1 MPHGYVHRALYTL
14 AALVAVGICV
24 AAAALLWVDRR
35 GTWDAAYVASRNLAD
50 GLAGAIGRTLHVYD
64 LSLQGVI
71 ERLHEPGVALLAPQT
86 LHRFLFDRSASA
98 EYLGTILVLDSDG
111 LVRYDSAS
119 IAPPLTSFADRDFFR
134 VHRDADDVG
143 MYLSRPYRSR
153 LRGGDESL
161 AVSRRLSNPD
171 GSFAGV
177 VVGTLRLAYFRDRFA
192 GLSIGER
199 DVITVFRNDGAVLAR
214 DPYSMSDLG
223 DDLAMSPAFQQF
235 LIRREGAF
243 VGMLSPDGVRRLY
256 TFDSVEGTP
265 VVVAVA
271 LAVDEVLQPWVRRAM
286 LIVPV
291 TIALSAAMLALMLL
305 YRREM
310 ARRGEV
316 ERRLE
321 AQAHTDGLTGISNRR
336 LFDEVLER
344 EWQSALRERAPL
356 SLLFVDADHFKRYND
371 RYGHQEGDAL
381 LRRLAQA
388 IRQKARRPRDLA
400 ARYGGEEFVLLLPRT
415 EGRQALAIAER
426 LRKSVAAL
434 RLPHQD
440 NGGGIVTLS
449 IGVAS
454 ALPEPGQAAASLV
467 EAADAAVYRAKEAGR
482 NRVVMAGR

>member
-1 MPHGYVHRALYTL
+1 MPTTWACTS
-14 AALVAVGICV
+14 AALPQPPA
-24 AAAALLWVDRR
+24 RR
-35 GTWDAAYVASRNLAD
+35 R
-50 GLAGAIGRTLHVYD
+50 R
-64 LSLQGVI
+64 
-71 ERLHEPGVALLAPQT
+71 
-86 LHRFLFDRSASA
+86 
-98 EYLGTILVLDSDG
+98 
-111 LVRYDSAS
+111 
-119 IAPPLTSFADRDFFR
+119 
-134 VHRDADDVG
+134 
-143 MYLSRPYRSR
+143 
-153 LRGGDESL
+153 SL
-161 AVSRRLSNPD
+161 AVSRRLANPD

-316 ERRLE
+316 ERKLE

-381 LRRLAQA
+381 LRRLAQPS
-388 IRQKARRPRDLA
+388 ARRPAA
-400 ARYGGEEFVLLLPRT
+400 ARPGGALWREEFVLLLPRT

-434 RLPHQD
+434 RLRTRTMAGHRHAEHR
-440 NGGGIVTLS
+440 GGVG
-449 IGVAS
+449 A
-454 ALPEPGQAAASLV
+454 AEPGRRPAWSKPRTRRSIAPRRPAATACHGRTVRAAGARRPQGGALQAGLSGPASRPAGGYAPAARCEPGCSGLAASCSIPS
-467 EAADAAVYRAKEAGR
+467 ERPDR
-482 NRVVMAGR
+482 

>member
-1 MPHGYVHRALYTL
+1 MPTTWACTS
-14 AALVAVGICV
+14 AALPQPR
-24 AAAALLWVDRR
+24 AAA
-35 GTWDAAYVASRNLAD
+35 T
-50 GLAGAIGRTLHVYD
+50 
-64 LSLQGVI
+64 
-71 ERLHEPGVALLAPQT
+71 
-86 LHRFLFDRSASA
+86 
-98 EYLGTILVLDSDG
+98 
-111 LVRYDSAS
+111 
-119 IAPPLTSFADRDFFR
+119 
-134 VHRDADDVG
+134 
-143 MYLSRPYRSR
+143 
-153 LRGGDESL
+153 SL

-271 LAVDEVLQPWVRRAM
+271 LAVDEVLQPWVRRVM

-305 YRREM
+305 YRRV
-310 ARRGEV
+310 A
-316 ERRLE
+316 RLE

-388 IRQKARRPRDLA
+388 IRQKAGGARP
-400 ARYGGEEFVLLLPRT
+400 GGALWREEFVLLLPRT

-482 NRVVMAGR
+482 NRVFMAGR

>member
-1 MPHGYVHRALYTL
+1 M
-14 AALVAVGICV
+14 
-24 AAAALLWVDRR
+24 
-35 GTWDAAYVASRNLAD
+35 
-50 GLAGAIGRTLHVYD
+50 
-64 LSLQGVI
+64 
-71 ERLHEPGVALLAPQT
+71 
-86 LHRFLFDRSASA
+86 
-98 EYLGTILVLDSDG
+98 
-111 LVRYDSAS
+111 
-119 IAPPLTSFADRDFFR
+119 
-134 VHRDADDVG
+134 
-143 MYLSRPYRSR
+143 
-153 LRGGDESL
+153 
-161 AVSRRLSNPD
+161 
-171 GSFAGV
+171 

-271 LAVDEVLQPWVRRAM
+271 LAVDEVLQPWVRRVM

-344 EWQSALRERAPL
+344 EWQARCASA
-356 SLLFVDADHFKRYND
+356 
-371 RYGHQEGDAL
+371 
-381 LRRLAQA
+381 RRCPCCSWMRTISSATTTA
-388 IRQKARRPRDLA
+388 MGIRKVTRCCGGWPRPSARRPAA
-400 ARYGGEEFVLLLPRT
+400 ARPGGALWR
-415 EGRQALAIAER
+415 GRVRA
-426 LRKSVAAL
+426 VAAA
-434 RLPHQD
+434 Q
-440 NGGGIVTLS
+440 GGGRPSPSLNACASRSPPCGCRTRTMAGHRHAEHRG
-449 IGVAS
+449 GVGA
-454 ALPEPGQAAASLV
+454 ARARQAAASLV

-482 NRVVMAGR
+482 NRVFMAGR

>member
-1 MPHGYVHRALYTL
+1 M
-14 AALVAVGICV
+14 
-24 AAAALLWVDRR
+24 
-35 GTWDAAYVASRNLAD
+35 
-50 GLAGAIGRTLHVYD
+50 
-64 LSLQGVI
+64 
-71 ERLHEPGVALLAPQT
+71 
-86 LHRFLFDRSASA
+86 
-98 EYLGTILVLDSDG
+98 
-111 LVRYDSAS
+111 
-119 IAPPLTSFADRDFFR
+119 
-134 VHRDADDVG
+134 
-143 MYLSRPYRSR
+143 
-153 LRGGDESL
+153 
-161 AVSRRLSNPD
+161 
-171 GSFAGV
+171 
-177 VVGTLRLAYFRDRFA
+177 
-192 GLSIGER
+192 
-199 DVITVFRNDGAVLAR
+199 FRNDGAVLAR

-271 LAVDEVLQPWVRRAM
+271 LAVDEVLQPWVRRVM

-482 NRVVMAGR
+482 NRVFMAGR

>member
-1 MPHGYVHRALYTL
+1 
-14 AALVAVGICV
+14 
-24 AAAALLWVDRR
+24 
-35 GTWDAAYVASRNLAD
+35 
-50 GLAGAIGRTLHVYD
+50 
-64 LSLQGVI
+64 
-71 ERLHEPGVALLAPQT
+71 
-86 LHRFLFDRSASA
+86 
-98 EYLGTILVLDSDG
+98 
-111 LVRYDSAS
+111 
-119 IAPPLTSFADRDFFR
+119 
-134 VHRDADDVG
+134 
-143 MYLSRPYRSR
+143 
-153 LRGGDESL
+153 
-161 AVSRRLSNPD
+161 
-171 GSFAGV
+171 
-177 VVGTLRLAYFRDRFA
+177 
-192 GLSIGER
+192 
-199 DVITVFRNDGAVLAR
+199 
-214 DPYSMSDLG
+214 
-223 DDLAMSPAFQQF
+223 MSPAFQQF

-271 LAVDEVLQPWVRRAM
+271 LAVDEVLQPWVRRVM

-400 ARYGGEEFVLLLPRT
+400 ARYGGKSSCCCCRA
-415 EGRQALAIAER
+415 GRQALAIAER

-482 NRVVMAGR
+482 NRVFMAGR